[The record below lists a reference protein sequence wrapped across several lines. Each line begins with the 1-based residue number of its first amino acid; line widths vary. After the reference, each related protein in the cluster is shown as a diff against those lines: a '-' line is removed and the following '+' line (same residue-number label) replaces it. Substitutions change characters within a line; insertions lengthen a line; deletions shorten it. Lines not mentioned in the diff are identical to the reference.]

1 MFTLIHPLKLLTTM
15 PPGPGP
21 DCLVDVGLVLVDAA
35 GALGKAGKGV
45 LQSRAAPF
53 SNVWLGGIRGLAND
67 GGHAD
72 GEGDQGEE
80 GPHDGDDELLCLK
93 QN

>member
-35 GALGKAGKGV
+35 GALGKAGKWV
-45 LQSRAAPF
+45 L
-53 SNVWLGGIRGLAND
+53 
-67 GGHAD
+67 
-72 GEGDQGEE
+72 
-80 GPHDGDDELLCLK
+80 
-93 QN
+93 